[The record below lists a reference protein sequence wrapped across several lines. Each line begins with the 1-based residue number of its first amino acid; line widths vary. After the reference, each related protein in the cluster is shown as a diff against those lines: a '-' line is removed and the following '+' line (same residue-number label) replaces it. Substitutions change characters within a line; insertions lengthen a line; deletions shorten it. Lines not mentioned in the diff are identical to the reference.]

1 MKKLFIK
8 DLELRRS
15 FSAVPITTLAIGE
28 EGREHLPIKRPDADP
43 GPGQKPITM
52 GITEGG
58 TDPK

>member
-15 FSAVPITTLAIGE
+15 FSGVPITTLALGE
-28 EGREHLPIKRPDADP
+28 EGKVPIDINIKRPNPDP
-43 GPGQKPITM
+43 IITLAPG
-52 GITEGG
+52 EGG